1 MNFFGSIKQPKNSNK
16 KNDIGAPYVKG
27 ILSKGKK

>member
-16 KNDIGAPYVKG
+16 ENDVRAPYIKG

>member
-1 MNFFGSIKQPKNSNK
+1 MNFFGSIKQPKNNNK
-16 KNDIGAPYVKG
+16 ENDIGAPYIKG